1 MKNTPNIFLFSFFTL
16 LSIGCKKDEQS
27 KKTRE
32 IEPPVISYP
41 YVDTLNTITY
51 NVAGLPEG
59 LSSGEPLKNTE
70 EIGRRLNAYN
80 LVVVQEDFNYN
91 HLLYK
96 TAKHPNKTPWMG
108 PVPIGDGLN
117 LLTEYK
123 ISGLKRIKWKRC
135 NGADCLTPKGFFY
148 SQVEIVDG
156 VKIDVYDLHSN
167 AGSDKKDY
175 ESRTAN
181 ILQVFEYIQE
191 HSEGR
196 PVLVMGDFNSRYT
209 RAVDTLEVFQKLNL
223 TDTWIEFVRKGD
235 FPIKGAE
242 SLMECDNTLSPNCE
256 TVDRIFYRSNEQVQF
271 KLIGY
276 NKARDEFQR
285 DGADLSDHIPVTSR
299 FEITILHK

>member
-1 MKNTPNIFLFSFFTL
+1 MKNAKIIFFLTL
-16 LSIGCKKDEQS
+16 LSALIIGCKKEEQS

-32 IEPPVISYP
+32 INPPISYP
-41 YVDTLNTITY
+41 YIDTLNTITY

-59 LSSGEPLKNTE
+59 LSSSEPLKNTE

-96 TAKHPNKTPWMG
+96 TAKHANKTSWMG

-117 LLTEYK
+117 LLGEYK

-148 SQVEIVDG
+148 SQIEIVDG
-156 VKIDVYDLHSN
+156 VKIDVYDLHTN

-191 HSEGR
+191 HSDGR
-196 PVLVMGDFNSRYT
+196 PILVMGDFNSRYT
-209 RAVDTLEVFQKLNL
+209 RAVDTLEIFQQLNL
-223 TDTWIEFVRKGD
+223 TDTWIEYVRKGI
-235 FPIKGAE
+235 FPTKGAE
-242 SLMECDNTLSPNCE
+242 SLMDCTDPLSPNCE
-256 TVDRIFYRSNEQVQF
+256 TVDRIFYRSNEQVKF

-285 DGADLSDHIPVTSR
+285 DGEDLSDHIPVTSL
-299 FEITILHK
+299 FEITIMHK